1 MKKVLKK
8 WPTISATHFNKV
20 VFLFFF
26 LFAVSFSQA
35 QIVINEVKENGSV
48 ELKNLGATTID
59 VSTYWLCDFP
69 SYRQL
74 NNGSITVESGN
85 LNMTPGAILEI
96 SGFNFIDSVDGELGL
111 YSTNSFGSS
120 SAIVDYIQWGSGNHG
135 RANVAVGAGVW
146 SSATDFI
153 PAFGESLSLQY
164 DGTGDSP
171 SDYFEDTDTLGSDN
185 NIVICNA
192 HAADITIDNTNL
204 NNTTTVAANGLS
216 AVICVDNQD
225 DFINVNIGSDSV
237 GTNSGFIITDV
248 ATNEILGLPSSGPF
262 NLNGAG
268 TGICEIWY
276 VRYEND
282 FSGNIVGNSLSDL
295 TGCFDLSNPVQVIRE
310 AADGGTVAID
320 LAATGNPNNTTSF
333 NGDTEAVICV
343 DSQADPLVIIHENP
357 GAENL
362 SYRYVITNEDASVI
376 LAISPSAT
384 IDLNGA
390 GVGTCQIWGWSY
402 RGMADNGASFIGG
415 PLADLDAA
423 ECSDI
428 SDNAVN
434 VIREAADGGT
444 VAIDLAATGNP
455 NNTTSFNGDT
465 EAVICVDSQADPL
478 VIIHENPGA
487 ENLSYRY
494 VITNEDASVIL
505 AISPSATIDL
515 NGAGVGTCQIWGWSY
530 RGMADNGASFIG
542 GPLADLDA
550 AECSDISDNAV
561 NVIREAADGG
571 TVAIDLAATGNPN
584 NTTSFNGD
592 TEAVICVDSQADP
605 LVIIHE
611 NPGAENL
618 SYRYVI
624 TNEDA
629 SVILAISPSATID
642 LNGAGVGTCQIW
654 GWSYR
659 GMADNG
665 ASFIGG
671 PLADLDAAECS
682 DISDNAVNVI
692 REAADGGTVAIDLAA
707 TGNPNN
713 TTSFNGDTEAVIC
726 VDSQADP
733 LVIIHENPGA
743 ENLSYRYVITNE
755 DASVILA
762 ISPSATIDLNG
773 AGVGTCQIWGWS
785 YRGMADNG
793 ASFIGGPLADLD
805 AAECSDISDNAVNV
819 IREAADGGTV
829 SLSNGDTE
837 ISICAGDGL
846 PNPLDVVHENPGAE
860 NLSYRYVITD
870 ANTGLI
876 LNVVN
881 TNVIDLDGAGAGV
894 CEIWGWSYRGVPN
907 NGLDQIGQPLSS
919 LDNLDCSDISD
930 NAIIV
935 TRLTGTDCESLSLD
949 DFSLSNTLNVFP
961 NPAIDIIN
969 ISNNSSES
977 INASVEMYDLRGRKV
992 YQNTSNLSNALQ
1004 INISNFESGM
1014 YLINITDTNS
1024 KAIVTKRIIKR

>member
-1 MKKVLKK
+1 MMKKVLKK

-96 SGFNFIDSVDGELGL
+96 SGFNFIDSADGELGL

-135 RANVAVGAGVW
+135 RANVAVDAGVW

-225 DFINVNIGSDSV
+225 DFINVNIGSGSV

-671 PLADLDAAECS
+671 PLA
-682 DISDNAVNVI
+682 N
-692 REAADGGTVAIDLAA
+692 
-707 TGNPNN
+707 
-713 TTSFNGDTEAVIC
+713 
-726 VDSQADP
+726 
-733 LVIIHENPGA
+733 
-743 ENLSYRYVITNE
+743 
-755 DASVILA
+755 
-762 ISPSATIDLNG
+762 
-773 AGVGTCQIWGWS
+773 
-785 YRGMADNG
+785 
-793 ASFIGGPLADLD
+793 LD

>member
-1 MKKVLKK
+1 
-8 WPTISATHFNKV
+8 
-20 VFLFFF
+20 
-26 LFAVSFSQA
+26 
-35 QIVINEVKENGSV
+35 
-48 ELKNLGATTID
+48 
-59 VSTYWLCDFP
+59 
-69 SYRQL
+69 
-74 NNGSITVESGN
+74 
-85 LNMTPGAILEI
+85 
-96 SGFNFIDSVDGELGL
+96 
-111 YSTNSFGSS
+111 
-120 SAIVDYIQWGSGNHG
+120 
-135 RANVAVGAGVW
+135 
-146 SSATDFI
+146 
-153 PAFGESLSLQY
+153 
-164 DGTGDSP
+164 
-171 SDYFEDTDTLGSDN
+171 
-185 NIVICNA
+185 
-192 HAADITIDNTNL
+192 
-204 NNTTTVAANGLS
+204 
-216 AVICVDNQD
+216 
-225 DFINVNIGSDSV
+225 
-237 GTNSGFIITDV
+237 
-248 ATNEILGLPSSGPF
+248 
-262 NLNGAG
+262 
-268 TGICEIWY
+268 
-276 VRYEND
+276 
-282 FSGNIVGNSLSDL
+282 
-295 TGCFDLSNPVQVIRE
+295 
-310 AADGGTVAID
+310 
-320 LAATGNPNNTTSF
+320 
-333 NGDTEAVICV
+333 
-343 DSQADPLVIIHENP
+343 
-357 GAENL
+357 
-362 SYRYVITNEDASVI
+362 NEDASVI

-478 VIIHENPGA
+478 VITHENPGA

-515 NGAGVGTCQIWGWSY
+515 NGAGVG
-530 RGMADNGASFIG
+530 R
-542 GPLADLDA
+542 
-550 AECSDISDNAV
+550 
-561 NVIREAADGG
+561 
-571 TVAIDLAATGNPN
+571 
-584 NTTSFNGD
+584 
-592 TEAVICVDSQADP
+592 
-605 LVIIHE
+605 
-611 NPGAENL
+611 
-618 SYRYVI
+618 
-624 TNEDA
+624 
-629 SVILAISPSATID
+629 
-642 LNGAGVGTCQIW
+642 
-654 GWSYR
+654 
-659 GMADNG
+659 
-665 ASFIGG
+665 
-671 PLADLDAAECS
+671 
-682 DISDNAVNVI
+682 
-692 REAADGGTVAIDLAA
+692 
-707 TGNPNN
+707 
-713 TTSFNGDTEAVIC
+713 
-726 VDSQADP
+726 
-733 LVIIHENPGA
+733 
-743 ENLSYRYVITNE
+743 
-755 DASVILA
+755 
-762 ISPSATIDLNG
+762 
-773 AGVGTCQIWGWS
+773 CQIWGWS

-837 ISICAGDGL
+837 ISICAGDAL
-846 PNPLDVVHENPGAE
+846 PNPLDVIHENPGAE

-935 TRLTGTDCESLSLD
+935 TRLTGTDCESLSVD

-961 NPAIDIIN
+961 NPAIDVIN
-969 ISNNSSES
+969 ISNNSNES

-992 YQNTSNLSNALQ
+992 YQNTSDLNNALQ

>member
-1 MKKVLKK
+1 MMKKVLKK
-8 WPTISATHFNKV
+8 WPTISATHLNKV

-26 LFAVSFSQA
+26 LFSVSFLQA

-59 VSTYWLCDFP
+59 VSTYWLCDVP

-74 NNGSITVESGN
+74 NSSSITVETGS
-85 LNMTPGAILEI
+85 LNIAPDAILEI
-96 SGFNFIDSVDGELGL
+96 SGFNFIDSADGELGL

-135 RANVAVGAGVW
+135 RANVAVAAGVW

-192 HAADITIDNTNL
+192 NAADITIDNTNL
-204 NNTTTVAANGLS
+204 NNTTTVAPDGLS

-225 DFINVNIGSDSV
+225 DFINVNIGSGSV
-237 GTNSGFIITDV
+237 GTNSGFIITDA
-248 ATNEILGLPSSGPF
+248 ATNEILGLPNNGPF

-268 TGICEIWY
+268 IGICEIWY
-276 VRYEND
+276 VRYENN

-343 DSQADPLVIIHENP
+343 DSQADPLVITHENP

-478 VIIHENPGA
+478 VITHENPGA

-530 RGMADNGASFIG
+530 RGMA
-542 GPLADLDA
+542 
-550 AECSDISDNAV
+550 
-561 NVIREAADGG
+561 
-571 TVAIDLAATGNPN
+571 
-584 NTTSFNGD
+584 
-592 TEAVICVDSQADP
+592 
-605 LVIIHE
+605 
-611 NPGAENL
+611 
-618 SYRYVI
+618 
-624 TNEDA
+624 
-629 SVILAISPSATID
+629 
-642 LNGAGVGTCQIW
+642 
-654 GWSYR
+654 
-659 GMADNG
+659 
-665 ASFIGG
+665 
-671 PLADLDAAECS
+671 
-682 DISDNAVNVI
+682 
-692 REAADGGTVAIDLAA
+692 
-707 TGNPNN
+707 
-713 TTSFNGDTEAVIC
+713 
-726 VDSQADP
+726 
-733 LVIIHENPGA
+733 
-743 ENLSYRYVITNE
+743 
-755 DASVILA
+755 
-762 ISPSATIDLNG
+762 
-773 AGVGTCQIWGWS
+773 
-785 YRGMADNG
+785 
-793 ASFIGGPLADLD
+793 
-805 AAECSDISDNAVNV
+805 
-819 IREAADGGTV
+819 
-829 SLSNGDTE
+829 
-837 ISICAGDGL
+837 
-846 PNPLDVVHENPGAE
+846 
-860 NLSYRYVITD
+860 
-870 ANTGLI
+870 
-876 LNVVN
+876 
-881 TNVIDLDGAGAGV
+881 
-894 CEIWGWSYRGVPN
+894 
-907 NGLDQIGQPLSS
+907 
-919 LDNLDCSDISD
+919 
-930 NAIIV
+930 
-935 TRLTGTDCESLSLD
+935 
-949 DFSLSNTLNVFP
+949 
-961 NPAIDIIN
+961 
-969 ISNNSSES
+969 
-977 INASVEMYDLRGRKV
+977 
-992 YQNTSNLSNALQ
+992 
-1004 INISNFESGM
+1004 
-1014 YLINITDTNS
+1014 
-1024 KAIVTKRIIKR
+1024 

>member
-1 MKKVLKK
+1 MMKKVLKK

-96 SGFNFIDSVDGELGL
+96 SGFNFIDSADGELGL

-146 SSATDFI
+146 SIATDFI

-204 NNTTTVAANGLS
+204 NNTTTVAADGLN

-225 DFINVNIGSDSV
+225 DFINVNIGSGSV
-237 GTNSGFIITDV
+237 GTNSGFIITDA

-515 NGAGVGTCQIWGWSY
+515 NGAG
-530 RGMADNGASFIG
+530 A
-542 GPLADLDA
+542 
-550 AECSDISDNAV
+550 
-561 NVIREAADGG
+561 
-571 TVAIDLAATGNPN
+571 
-584 NTTSFNGD
+584 
-592 TEAVICVDSQADP
+592 
-605 LVIIHE
+605 
-611 NPGAENL
+611 
-618 SYRYVI
+618 
-624 TNEDA
+624 
-629 SVILAISPSATID
+629 
-642 LNGAGVGTCQIW
+642 GTCQIW

-846 PNPLDVVHENPGAE
+846 PNPLDVIHENPGAE

-935 TRLTGTDCESLSLD
+935 TRLTGTDCESLSVD

>member
-96 SGFNFIDSVDGELGL
+96 SGFNFIDSADGELGL

-135 RANVAVGAGVW
+135 RANVAVDAGVW

-225 DFINVNIGSDSV
+225 DFINVNIGSGSV

-671 PLADLDAAECS
+671 PLA
-682 DISDNAVNVI
+682 N
-692 REAADGGTVAIDLAA
+692 
-707 TGNPNN
+707 
-713 TTSFNGDTEAVIC
+713 
-726 VDSQADP
+726 
-733 LVIIHENPGA
+733 
-743 ENLSYRYVITNE
+743 
-755 DASVILA
+755 
-762 ISPSATIDLNG
+762 
-773 AGVGTCQIWGWS
+773 
-785 YRGMADNG
+785 
-793 ASFIGGPLADLD
+793 LD